1 MARYQ
6 AQRTKIDYPMG
17 SVSYATMR
25 PEDLIPAFTS
35 ELEYRAKHDKH
46 VAFKTRKAHLKLV
59 QEIESR
65 TRFDAYSTEDEL
77 SAGLDYYQSEDADDD
92 LSSLFDAL
100 DAYSAPYFYF
110 GSHPGDGA
118 DYGYWLS
125 ESWDEDFMT
134 VSRNECGRFESH
146 ERVTFTRDNYPSSIK
161 VNDLA
166 DVPPWFRGE
175 VAVVSDHGNISLY
188 IKTSRAMR
196 EIWSVV

>member
-110 GSHPGDGA
+110 GSHPGDGS

-125 ESWDEDFMT
+125 ESWDEDFST
-134 VSRNECGRFESH
+134 DELPDDKH
-146 ERVTFTRDNYPSSIK
+146 AIDT
-161 VNDLA
+161 A
-166 DVPPWFRGE
+166 DVPDAIKVSDLSEVPSWFRGE
-175 VAVVSDHGNISLY
+175 VAVISDHGNVTLY
-188 IKTSRAMR
+188 VKTSRATR